1 MLICRGSN
9 SKINNITGKPCCS
22 IPEAA
27 GQILNEKGDAHYVFL
42 ELQKNFT
49 QAIASCNSYDMKLVA
64 LETEEEYNMVFS
76 ALPGRK
82 LELNYTLIE
91 QSL

>member
-1 MLICRGSN
+1 M
-9 SKINNITGKPCCS
+9 
-22 IPEAA
+22 
-27 GQILNEKGDAHYVFL
+27 FF
-42 ELQKNFT
+42 ELLKNVT
-49 QAIASCNSYDMKLVA
+49 EAIASCNSYGMKLVA